1 MGLIHVSERAKKQLQ
16 LARAKDEAE
25 LSLALSQLKESRKRI
40 RSVLKKFN
48 DYRMEIFA
56 MHADLHF
63 VLTQMPQIIKERD
76 QVVRT
81 LRDLHTKIKT
91 VKLTLRQTSRIELEF
106 RANLRD
112 ALAKAE
118 LAEMQQ
124 SGHVQNP
131 VVEAVREQA
140 VEAKIAAIET
150 SNAKAN
156 AEGAIEKCRKSEAMN
171 TIAFDEMKQT
181 GMDLKNAQD
190 EALEASDA
198 FASTTEG
205 DSTYKL
211 REKENL
217 EAQDSVENLRKLF
230 TTKKQ
235 KARAAN
241 IAVAKTCS
249 MAEFMEMEAATV
261 HDQREEAIADMAGVK
276 KGAKENG
283 DKQVLSAASD
293 ANVALRTILDA
304 NSFTGMT
311 GVSSTGGAESDE
323 ETGSAGT
330 GGDGVPMAPSMDTAH
345 EQQEADQAE
354 SDAKKAEL
362 NEKANEKADAK
373 KEQMKLNATDAVAK
387 AEREDAQASN
397 ASATIDEELK
407 GPDAEFVNKSVE
419 RVREDAEAAAAERKL
434 NGEVKKVELASEM
447 SQDALMRNLV
457 QSTKEALKADQ
468 ALHKGAHNA
477 TVYSFKVPKKHCL
490 TCNKHKATMNMSRSA
505 AKASELSD
513 AAGLT
518 SRSVDHRMQVA
529 KMQVELNARRAQTE
543 LDEAV
548 ASQIK
553 LLEKRVNKSND
564 KADKTLL
571 LKEPAE
577 ANLTE
582 AAYTAKEMKIKASE
596 AKAKFVEARGKY
608 QVALKEEENQKAEL
622 AKKERE
628 WKARVEE
635 KKQKVTNS
643 RVEVVESQTNEEK
656 KKLTKNKARMEV
668 LKFKNPYRIEH
679 ARARANLSEAEIF
692 MEEARNA
699 EKLANRT
706 LKMVTNEFKLA
717 EYHHSRWSEKLRKR
731 FGYKEQDMEGGT
743 PAGVHGLNEY
753 VEHSPTGATG
763 MAKLSPEDLKEM
775 EASPDDVGDLA
786 TGSTGASGTTGA
798 TGNNNSPSLHKIF
811 SNHLSGAT
819 GVRFKSVTTGSTG
832 DAGIV
837 DVETT
842 EDNLNDDQA
851 NEVDTVKKIANKGYA
866 LITKYSDA
874 HKLLVDVANKKDE

>member
-171 TIAFDEMKQT
+171 TIAFDEMKQA

-211 REKENL
+211 REKENR
-217 EAQDSVENLRKLF
+217 EAQDAVENLRKLF

-241 IAVAKTCS
+241 IAVAKSCS
-249 MAEFMEMEAATV
+249 MAEFMEMEAVTA

-276 KGAKENG
+276 KVAKENG
-283 DKQVLSAASD
+283 DKQVISAASD

-304 NSFTGMT
+304 NSYTGMT

-387 AEREDAQASN
+387 AESEDAQASN

-434 NGEVKKVELASEM
+434 NGEVKKVELASET

-468 ALHKGAHNA
+468 ALHKGAHN
-477 TVYSFKVPKKHCL
+477 
-490 TCNKHKATMNMSRSA
+490 ATMNMSRSA

-622 AKKERE
+622 AKK
-628 WKARVEE
+628 
-635 KKQKVTNS
+635 
-643 RVEVVESQTNEEK
+643 
-656 KKLTKNKARMEV
+656 
-668 LKFKNPYRIEH
+668 
-679 ARARANLSEAEIF
+679 RA
-692 MEEARNA
+692 
-699 EKLANRT
+699 
-706 LKMVTNEFKLA
+706 
-717 EYHHSRWSEKLRKR
+717 
-731 FGYKEQDMEGGT
+731 
-743 PAGVHGLNEY
+743 
-753 VEHSPTGATG
+753 
-763 MAKLSPEDLKEM
+763 
-775 EASPDDVGDLA
+775 
-786 TGSTGASGTTGA
+786 
-798 TGNNNSPSLHKIF
+798 
-811 SNHLSGAT
+811 
-819 GVRFKSVTTGSTG
+819 
-832 DAGIV
+832 
-837 DVETT
+837 
-842 EDNLNDDQA
+842 
-851 NEVDTVKKIANKGYA
+851 
-866 LITKYSDA
+866 
-874 HKLLVDVANKKDE
+874 